1 MIYSDEDILNLYEDL
16 QGVGMAET
24 DGEEAARHIK
34 GFLDQGYLK
43 DISLY
48 MTPTREEIYR
58 MFSNFLSSKRIPHAF
73 ASATLVVNCV
83 GSEKWTSFPL
93 ILLKGK
99 AIDPLH
105 YFKYPGRISAD
116 NIPDIDTVVT
126 NCKHLYFYNHICE
139 VPPYSE
145 TRIAK
150 PEGFSIYGKPEWKI
164 EPIEGDFN
172 FKI

>member
-1 MIYSDEDILNLYEDL
+1 MIYSDEDILSLYEDL
-16 QGVGMAET
+16 KGVGMAET
-24 DGEEAARHIK
+24 DGEAAARHIK
-34 GFLDQGYLK
+34 AFLAQDYLK
-43 DISLY
+43 DLSLY
-48 MTPTREEIYR
+48 MSPTRDEVFV
-58 MFSNFLSSKRIPHAF
+58 MLSNFLTEKKIPHAF

-126 NCKHLYFYNHICE
+126 NCRHLYFYNHIHE
-139 VPPYSE
+139 VPPYSQ
-145 TRIAK
+145 TQIAK
-150 PEGFSIYGKPEWKI
+150 PEVFGTYGKPEWKI